1 MRSPKD
7 LLDWSDATLRGFSWH
22 ENGHDLVISMEFLS
36 GVGRRSVRFTWAH
49 ALRIDLKF
57 AGHEVG
63 EPMLWKASIDRKAE
77 TSHLIHLD
85 FASRGH
91 IAFYCEDLL
100 WDEDI

>member
-36 GVGRRSVRFTWAH
+36 GVGRRSVRFTWDHAH
-49 ALRIDLKF
+49 RIDLRF

-63 EPMLWKASIDRKAE
+63 EPMFWIASIDRKAV
-77 TSHLIHLD
+77 TRHSIHLY
-85 FASRGH
+85 FAYSGH
-91 IAFYCEDLL
+91 QAIALDDYLQL
-100 WDEDI
+100 VY